1 MDELD
6 TLASHQLRQQA
17 GFAMKLFQRLVDHDY
32 NLRLNV
38 TASDLRT
45 QNMLSKG
52 DLFTELHSTLLPLL
66 RSHISSLSVALRNS
80 ASLRINQAPTLK
92 CIIEI
97 QMKLELTL
105 DQTIYILN
113 DILPGQL
120 LAPSQTNDQ
129 HFKQFKFYRLRRL
142 ESSIKQRMRGK
153 LALFFSNCRRLIEE
167 TTTPGRSRTL
177 ATFSPAKALQSIDL
191 AIRWSSSELNLIYFI
206 WIDELS
212 KINTL
217 CVRLSAVADPDQ
229 QFYNNKLYQSFKPV
243 IKLSRLFFRKI
254 TTAGMTNK
262 QAPFYTEMSS
272 YQLNLLEET
281 VGKITGTLTD
291 FVRSFEQDNQRR
303 PESARVII
311 PRLKNLTTLFQSCL
325 FLTDLYIVPVLAD
338 VPSQTYLKTWVVT
351 WNTLFYQATHN
362 ATKACESFQPA

>member
-142 ESSIKQRMRGK
+142 ESSIKHRMR
-153 LALFFSNCRRLIEE
+153 
-167 TTTPGRSRTL
+167 GRSRTL

-281 VGKITGTLTD
+281 VGKITDTLTD

-325 FLTDLYIVPVLAD
+325 FLTDLYIVPVFAD
-338 VPSQTYLKTWVVT
+338 VPSQAYLKTWVVT